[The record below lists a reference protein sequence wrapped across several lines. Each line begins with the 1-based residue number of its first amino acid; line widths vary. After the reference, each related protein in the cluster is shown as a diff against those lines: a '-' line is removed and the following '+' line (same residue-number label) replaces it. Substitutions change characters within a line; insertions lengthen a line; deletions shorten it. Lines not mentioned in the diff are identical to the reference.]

1 MKLKQHFRLAICL
14 LLGILLVT
22 SAQLW
27 AFRHLKEGESA
38 PDFKLKDL
46 EGKSYSLSE
55 LKGKVTIILY
65 WRTGQER
72 SLNALKA
79 LKTSFENF
87 SDQPV
92 RILTITKDSD
102 TSAIKEVKQSLEL
115 PFSILLDSKEEFYSQ
130 FGVFVFPSTA
140 IIDQKGIYRSHYGGF
155 RDDYSDEIEG
165 RVKVLL
171 GLLSEKDLTAANGQE
186 ATLATE
192 EQKRARNHVNLG
204 KTLHKRGMDEKAV
217 QEFQKAVELD
227 GANPDGYILL
237 GLLLLDQGETD
248 KALQNL
254 TAGLELN
261 PKSAVAKVG
270 MGRAYRMKGQTDK
283 ALEIL
288 TAELDLNPDSEVV
301 HLELGKVYE
310 SLGNKDEAL
319 KHYKASAE
327 LALEGPGAYY

>member
-1 MKLKQHFRLAICL
+1 MRKNFRLVLCL
-14 LLGILLVT
+14 LLGILLVSST
-22 SAQLW
+22 QLW
-27 AFRHLKEGESA
+27 GFRHLKEGEPA

-55 LKGKVTIILY
+55 SKGKVAIILY
-65 WRTGQER
+65 WRTDQER
-72 SLNALKA
+72 SLNGLKA
-79 LKTSFENF
+79 LKQLSESFSN
-87 SDQPV
+87 QPV

-115 PFSILLDSKEEFYSQ
+115 PFPILRDNKEEVYSQ

-140 IIDQKGIYRSHYGGF
+140 IIDQKGIYRFHYGGF
-155 RDDYSDEIEG
+155 REDYAKEIEG

-171 GLLSEKDLTAANGQE
+171 GLLSEKDLNAAEGQE

-192 EQKRARNHVNLG
+192 EQKRARNHINLG
-204 KTLHKRGMDEKAV
+204 KTLHKRGMDEKAM

-227 GANPDGYILL
+227 GANPEGHILL

-248 KALQNL
+248 KALQDL
-254 TAGLELN
+254 TTGIDLDPN
-261 PKSAVAKVG
+261 SAVAKIG
-270 MGRAYRMKGQTDK
+270 LGRAYRMKGQTDK
-283 ALEIL
+283 ALKIL

-301 HLELGKVYE
+301 HLELGKIYE
-310 SLGNKDEAL
+310 SLGKTVEAL

-327 LALEGPGAYY
+327 LSLEGPGAYY